1 MPKMSWMRTALAVTG
16 EGKRLAPGGRLGTLI
31 AVMSVVLTLMI
42 AWYALYMPVSEHK
55 QISYFL
61 TLIFP
66 IGFLTTTI
74 SKRFDRLTVV
84 DYLLAALS
92 FAVGVWYVLNEE
104 KYQAWMRGF
113 SELSQADVAMGIVL
127 IALVIEL
134 CRRGTGWG
142 LTSIIVLLLL
152 HVLWGPLIVGSFHHD
167 PISLQYFLDMQTV
180 GTDGIFGGALYVA
193 ASYAFLF
200 VLFGSLYTIAGG
212 GELLFD
218 LAAAI
223 TGRMVGGPAKACV
236 FSSAL
241 YGSVSGSPVADV
253 ATTGPVSI
261 PIMKSIGI
269 PAERAAAI
277 EAAASTGGAML
288 PPVMG
293 AVAFLMAD
301 FTGISYSAI
310 AFAAIPAAV
319 LYYVGIFFLVHFDA
333 VRFNVG
339 RLPEERIIG
348 VAKALRRGWHNLIPW
363 AVLIWLLVKG
373 YSPAYIGAG
382 SALAVIVSS
391 WLSRTHAIG
400 PRRFLAAC
408 IDTCTNMVPLAAA
421 VAAAGLMIG
430 CIELTG
436 LSGKFTVLLFG
447 LSGGDVVLSLILAAV
462 ILVLIGAGAPTTGV
476 YIMGV
481 ALIAPVFVVK
491 FGLPVLGVHMFM
503 LFYACMSAVSPP
515 IAVACFTAA
524 AIAGVNP
531 NRIAPLTTKLAIG
544 GFILPFYFIF
554 NPGLLM
560 EGSALQIATDCAFA
574 AIMMLAAI
582 IAVHGWVLQRRV
594 PWWLRLVMA
603 ALAAFII
610 NPDPLMQ
617 YPAVAAAIV
626 LGGLL
631 WTLAHVAARK
641 TAKAIAG

>member
-1 MPKMSWMRTALAVTG
+1 MPLISRLGQGLAITG
-16 EGKRLAPGGRLGTLI
+16 EGLRLVHGGALGKLI
-31 AVMSVVLTLMI
+31 AVTSVVLTAVI

-55 QISYFL
+55 QIAYFIA
-61 TLIFP
+61 LIFP

-74 SKRFDRLTVV
+74 SKSFTRLTPL
-84 DYLLAALS
+84 DYLLSILS
-92 FAVGVWYVLNEE
+92 FGTGAWYALNENY
-104 KYQAWMRGF
+104 YQNWIRGF
-113 SELSQADVAMGIVL
+113 SELSTADLVMGIVL
-127 IALVIEL
+127 IALIIEL
-134 CRRGTGWG
+134 CRRATGWG
-142 LTSIIVLLLL
+142 LTSIVVLLLF
-152 HVLWGPLIVGSFHHD
+152 HVLWGPLINGSFHHD

-193 ASYAFLF
+193 ASYAFMF

-218 LAAAI
+218 LAAAV

-261 PIMKSIGI
+261 PMMKKIGI

-310 AFAAIPAAV
+310 AMAALPAAI
-319 LYYVGIFFLVHFDA
+319 LYYVGIYILVHFDA
-333 VRFNVG
+333 VRFKVG
-339 RLPEERIIG
+339 RIPEAQIIG

-363 AVLIWLLVKG
+363 AVLIYLLVKG
-373 YSPAYIGAG
+373 YSPAYVGAG

-391 WLSRTHAIG
+391 WLSKTHAIG
-400 PRRFLAAC
+400 PKRFIAAC
-408 IDTCTNMVPLAAA
+408 VDTCMSMVPLAAA

-447 LSGGDVVLSLILAAV
+447 LSGGDVVFSLILAAM

-476 YIMGV
+476 YLMGV
-481 ALIAPVFVVK
+481 ALVAPVFVIK

-531 NRIAPLTTKLAIG
+531 NKIAPLTSKLAIG
-544 GFILPFYFIF
+544 GFILPFYFVF
-554 NPGLLM
+554 NPGLLL
-560 EGSALQIATDCAFA
+560 EGDGFQIVTDCAFA
-574 AIMMLAAI
+574 LVMMLTAI

-594 PWWLRLVMA
+594 PWWLRA
-603 ALAAFII
+603 ILAGFTVLII
-610 NPDPLMQ
+610 NPDPVVQ
-617 YPAVAAAIV
+617 YPAVAAATA
-626 LGGLL
+626 LCGLL
-631 WTLAHVAARK
+631 WGLAHVESRKIRLAA
-641 TAKAIAG
+641 

>member
-1 MPKMSWMRTALAVTG
+1 
-16 EGKRLAPGGRLGTLI
+16 
-31 AVMSVVLTLMI
+31 
-42 AWYALYMPVSEHK
+42 
-55 QISYFL
+55 
-61 TLIFP
+61 
-66 IGFLTTTI
+66 
-74 SKRFDRLTVV
+74 
-84 DYLLAALS
+84 
-92 FAVGVWYVLNEE
+92 
-104 KYQAWMRGF
+104 
-113 SELSQADVAMGIVL
+113 
-127 IALVIEL
+127 
-134 CRRGTGWG
+134 
-142 LTSIIVLLLL
+142 
-152 HVLWGPLIVGSFHHD
+152 
-167 PISLQYFLDMQTV
+167 
-180 GTDGIFGGALYVA
+180 
-193 ASYAFLF
+193 
-200 VLFGSLYTIAGG
+200 
-212 GELLFD
+212 
-218 LAAAI
+218 
-223 TGRMVGGPAKACV
+223 MVGGPAKACV

-310 AFAAIPAAV
+310 ALAALPASI
-319 LYYVGIFFLVHFDA
+319 LYYVGIYFLVHFDA

-348 VAKALRRGWHNLIPW
+348 VKAALRRGWYNLIPW

-391 WLSRTHAIG
+391 WFSKTNAIG
-400 PRRFLAAC
+400 PKRFIAAC
-408 IDTCTNMVPLAAA
+408 VDTCMNMVPLAAA

-447 LSGGDVVLSLILAAV
+447 LSGGDVVLSLILAAI

-503 LFYACMSAVSPP
+503 LFYACMSAISPP

-531 NRIAPLTTKLAIG
+531 NKIAPLTTKLAIG
-544 GFILPFYFIF
+544 GFILPFYFVF

-560 EGSALQIATDCAFA
+560 EGNAFQIVTDCVFA
-574 AIMMLAAI
+574 TVMMLAAI
-582 IAVHGWVLQRRV
+582 VAVHGWVLQRRV
-594 PWWLRLVMA
+594 PWWLRLIMAGVA
-603 ALAAFII
+603 ALII
-610 NPDPLMQ
+610 NPDPLVQ
-617 YPAVAAAIV
+617 YPAVAAATG
-626 LGGLL
+626 LCGLL
-631 WTLAHVAARK
+631 WGLAHVESRKARL
-641 TAKAIAG
+641 A

>member
-1 MPKMSWMRTALAVTG
+1 MPLISRLGRGLAITG
-16 EGKRLAPGGRLGTLI
+16 EGVRLVHGGALGKLI
-31 AVMSVVLTLMI
+31 AVISVLLTLVI

-55 QISYFL
+55 QISYFVAL
-61 TLIFP
+61 MFP

-74 SKRFDRLTVV
+74 SKSFPRLTPL
-84 DYLLAALS
+84 DYLLAMIS
-92 FAVGVWYVLNEE
+92 FGTGAWYAWNENN
-104 KYQAWMRGF
+104 YQNWMRGF
-113 SELSQADVAMGIVL
+113 SELSTADVVMGIAL
-127 IALVIEL
+127 IALVVEL
-134 CRRGTGWG
+134 CRRATGWG
-142 LTSIIVLLLL
+142 LTAIVVLLLL
-152 HVLWGPLIVGSFHHD
+152 HVVWGPLISGSFHHD

-180 GTDGIFGGALYVA
+180 STDGIFGGALYVA

-218 LAAAI
+218 LAAAV
-223 TGRMVGGPAKACV
+223 TGRMIGGPAKACV

-261 PIMKSIGI
+261 PMMIKIGI

-310 AFAAIPAAV
+310 ALAAVPAAI
-319 LYYVGIFFLVHFDA
+319 LYYVGIYILVHFDA

-339 RLPEERIIG
+339 RIPEERIIG

-363 AVLIWLLVKG
+363 AVLIYLLAKG
-373 YSPAYIGAG
+373 YSPSYVGAG

-391 WLSRTHAIG
+391 WLSKTHAIG
-400 PRRFLAAC
+400 PRRFIAAC
-408 IDTCTNMVPLAAA
+408 VDTCMNMVPLAAA

-447 LSGGDVVLSLILAAV
+447 LSGGDVVLSLILAAI

-476 YIMGV
+476 YLMGV
-481 ALIAPVFVVK
+481 ALVAPVFVIK

-531 NRIAPLTTKLAIG
+531 NKIAPLTTKLAIG
-544 GFILPFYFIF
+544 GFILPFYFVF
-554 NPGLLM
+554 NPGLLL
-560 EGSALQIATDCAFA
+560 EGDAFQIVTDCLFA
-574 AIMMLAAI
+574 LVMMVTAI
-582 IAVHGWVLQRRV
+582 IAVHGWVLRRRV
-594 PWWLRLVMA
+594 PWWLRSIMA
-603 ALAAFII
+603 GLAGLII
-610 NPDPLMQ
+610 NPAPEVQ
-617 YPAVAAAIV
+617 YPAVAAATILCGV
-626 LGGLL
+626 LWGL
-631 WTLAHVAARK
+631 AQVESRRHRVAV
-641 TAKAIAG
+641 

>member
-1 MPKMSWMRTALAVTG
+1 MSLFSGLGKALAVTG
-16 EGKRLAPGGRLGTLI
+16 EGMRLNHGGRLGKLVAAVSVLMTL
-31 AVMSVVLTLMI
+31 VI

-55 QISYFL
+55 QVSYFIA
-61 TLIFP
+61 LIFP
-66 IGFLTTTI
+66 LGFLTTTV
-74 SKRFDRLTVV
+74 SKRFDRLTWL
-84 DYLLAALS
+84 DYLLAIVSFGLGAWYAL
-92 FAVGVWYVLNEE
+92 NDE
-104 KYQAWMRGF
+104 KYQNWMRGF
-113 SELSQADVAMGIVL
+113 SELDAYDVAAGIVL
-127 IALVIEL
+127 IALVVEL
-134 CRRGTGWG
+134 CRRATGWG
-142 LTSIIVLLLL
+142 LTSIVVLLLL
-152 HVLWGPLIVGSFHHD
+152 HVVWGPLISGSFHHD

-200 VLFGSLYTIAGG
+200 VFFGSLYTIAGG

-218 LAAAI
+218 LAAAV

-310 AFAAIPAAV
+310 ALAALPAAI
-319 LYYVGIFFLVHFDA
+319 LYYFGIYILVHFDA
-333 VRFNVG
+333 VRFGVG
-339 RLPEERIIG
+339 RLPEARIIG
-348 VAKALRRGWHNLIPW
+348 VTAALRRGWYNLIPW
-363 AVLIWLLVKG
+363 AVLIYLLVKG

-391 WLSRTHAIG
+391 WFSKTHAIG
-400 PRRFLAAC
+400 PKRFVTAC
-408 IDTCTNMVPLAAA
+408 IDTCMNIVPLAAA

-447 LSGGDVVLSLILAAV
+447 LSGGDVILSLILAAI

-531 NRIAPLTTKLAIG
+531 NKIAPLTTKLAIG
-544 GFILPFYFIF
+544 GFILPFYFVF

-560 EGSALQIATDCAFA
+560 EGDAFQIVTDCLFA
-574 AIMMLAAI
+574 MVMMLAAI
-582 IAVHGWVLQRRV
+582 VAVHGWVLQRRV
-594 PWWLRLVMA
+594 PWWLRLIMAGLA
-603 ALAAFII
+603 ALTM
-610 NPDPLMQ
+610 NPDPVVQ
-617 YPAVAAAIV
+617 YPVVAAAAA
-626 LGGLL
+626 LCGLL
-631 WTLAHVAARK
+631 WGLAHVESRKARVAA
-641 TAKAIAG
+641 

>member
-1 MPKMSWMRTALAVTG
+1 MPLISRLGQGLAVTG
-16 EGKRLAPGGRLGTLI
+16 EGLRLVHGGALGKLI
-31 AVMSVVLTLMI
+31 AFASVLLTLVI

-55 QISYFL
+55 QISYFIA
-61 TLIFP
+61 LIFP

-74 SKRFDRLTVV
+74 SKSFTWLTPL
-84 DYLLAALS
+84 DYLLAAVS
-92 FAVGVWYVLNEE
+92 FVLGGWYALNENN
-104 KYQAWMRGF
+104 YQNWIRGF
-113 SELSQADVAMGIVL
+113 SELSTADVVMGLVL
-127 IALVIEL
+127 IATIIEL
-134 CRRGTGWG
+134 CRRATGWG
-142 LTSIIVLLLL
+142 LTSIVVLLLL
-152 HVLWGPLIVGSFHHD
+152 HVLWGPLISGSFHHD

-218 LAAAI
+218 LAAAV

-261 PIMKSIGI
+261 PMMIKIGI

-301 FTGISYSAI
+301 FTGISYGAI
-310 AFAAIPAAV
+310 ALAALPAAV
-319 LYYVGIFFLVHFDA
+319 LYYIGVYVLVHFDA
-333 VRFNVG
+333 VRFDVG
-339 RLPEERIIG
+339 RIPEDRIIG

-363 AVLIWLLVKG
+363 AVLIYLLVKG
-373 YSPAYIGAG
+373 YSPAYVGAG

-391 WLSRTHAIG
+391 WLSKTHAIG
-400 PRRFLAAC
+400 PKRFIAAC
-408 IDTCTNMVPLAAA
+408 VDTCMSMVPLAAA

-447 LSGGDVVLSLILAAV
+447 LSGGDVALSLILAAL

-476 YIMGV
+476 YLMGV
-481 ALIAPVFVVK
+481 ALVAPVFVIK

-531 NRIAPLTTKLAIG
+531 NKIAPLTTKLAIG
-544 GFILPFYFIF
+544 GFILPFYFVF
-554 NPGLLM
+554 NPGLL
-560 EGSALQIATDCAFA
+560 LQGDGLRIVTDCAFA
-574 AIMMLAAI
+574 LIMLLAAI
-582 IAVHGWVLQRRV
+582 MAVHGWVLRRRV
-594 PWWLRLVMA
+594 PWWLRAIMAGLV
-603 ALAAFII
+603 ALII
-610 NPDPLMQ
+610 DPDPAVQ
-617 YPAVAAAIV
+617 YPAVAAATV
-626 LGGLL
+626 LCGVL
-631 WTLAHVAARK
+631 WILAHVQSRRARAAV
-641 TAKAIAG
+641 

>member
-1 MPKMSWMRTALAVTG
+1 MP
-16 EGKRLAPGGRLGTLI
+16 I
-31 AVMSVVLTLMI
+31 
-42 AWYALYMPVSEHK
+42 SEHK
-55 QISYFL
+55 QVSYFL
-61 TLIFP
+61 TLILP

-74 SKRFDRLTVV
+74 SKRFGRLTPI
-84 DYLLAALS
+84 DYLLALIS
-92 FAVGVWYVLNEE
+92 FGVGVWYVANEE
-104 KYQAWMRGF
+104 KYQNWMRGF
-113 SELSQADVAMGIVL
+113 SELSMADVAMGIVL
-127 IALVIEL
+127 IALIIEL
-134 CRRGTGWG
+134 CRRATGWG
-142 LTSIIVLLLL
+142 LTAIVILLLL
-152 HVLWGPLIVGSFHHD
+152 HVVWGPWISGSFHHD
-167 PISLQYFLDMQTV
+167 PITLQYFLDMQTV
-180 GTDGIFGGALYVA
+180 GTDGIFGGALSVA

-200 VLFGSLYTIAGG
+200 VLFGSLYAVAGG
-212 GELLFD
+212 GQLLFD
-218 LAAAI
+218 LAAAV

-253 ATTGPVSI
+253 ATTGPVNI

-301 FTGISYSAI
+301 FTGISYSSI

-319 LYYVGIFFLVHFDA
+319 LYYFGVYILVHFDA
-333 VRFNVG
+333 VRFGVG

-348 VAKALRRGWHNLIPW
+348 VGRALRRGWYNLIPW

-382 SALAVIVSS
+382 SALAVIASS
-391 WLSRTHAIG
+391 WFSRSHAIG
-400 PRRFLAAC
+400 PRRFVTAC
-408 IDTCTNMVPLAAA
+408 VDTCMSIVPLAAA
-421 VAAAGLMIG
+421 VGAAGLMIG

-447 LSGGDVVLSLILAAV
+447 LSGGDLVLSLIMAAI
-462 ILVLIGAGAPTTGV
+462 ILILIGAGAPTTGV
-476 YIMGV
+476 YLMGV
-481 ALIAPVFVVK
+481 ALIAPVFVIK
-491 FGLPVLGVHMFM
+491 FGLPVLAVHMFM

-544 GFILPFYFIF
+544 GFLLPFYFIF
-554 NPGLLM
+554 NDGLLM
-560 EGSALQIATDCAFA
+560 EGDGLRIATDCVLAL
-574 AIMMLAAI
+574 IMMLAAI

-594 PWWLRLVMA
+594 PWYLRLILA
-603 ALAAFII
+603 GLAAGTI
-610 NPDPLMQ
+610 NPDPAVQ
-617 YPAVAAAIV
+617 YPAAAAALAISV
-626 LGGLL
+626 TL
-631 WTLAHVAARK
+631 WTLAHVKSRRA
-641 TAKAIAG
+641 AKAAI

>member
-1 MPKMSWMRTALAVTG
+1 MALASRLGKLLAVTG
-16 EGKRLAPGGRLGTLI
+16 EGIRLSHDRGLGKLIAAMSVLLTLI
-31 AVMSVVLTLMI
+31 I
-42 AWYALYMPVSEHK
+42 AWYALYMPVSEHL

-61 TLIFP
+61 TFILP

-74 SKRFDRLTVV
+74 SKSFTRLTVV
-84 DYLLAALS
+84 DYLLAVVS
-92 FAVGVWYVLNEE
+92 FVVGVWYVLNED
-104 KYQAWMRGF
+104 KYQNWMIGF
-113 SELSQADVAMGIVL
+113 SELSPMDVAVGIL
-127 IALVIEL
+127 LVIIVVEL
-134 CRRGTGWG
+134 CRRATGWG
-142 LTSIIVLLLL
+142 LTSILVLLML
-152 HVLWGPLIVGSFHHD
+152 HVLWGPLISGSFHHD
-167 PISLQYFLDMQTV
+167 PISLQYFLEMQTV
-180 GTDGIFGGALYVA
+180 GTDGIFGSALYVG

-218 LAAAI
+218 LAAAA
-223 TGRMVGGPAKACV
+223 TGRMIGGPAKACV

-277 EAAASTGGAML
+277 EAAASSGGAML

-310 AFAAIPAAV
+310 AFAALPAAL
-319 LYYVGIFFLVHFDA
+319 LYYVGVFVLVHFDA

-348 VAKALRRGWHNLIPW
+348 VMAALRRGWHNLIPW
-363 AVLIWLLVKG
+363 AVLIWLLIKG

-382 SALAVIVSS
+382 AALAVIVSS
-391 WLSRTHAIG
+391 WLSKTHAIG
-400 PRRFLAAC
+400 PRRFLVAC
-408 IDTCTNMVPLAAA
+408 IETCRNIVPLAAA

-447 LSGGDVVLSLILAAV
+447 LSGGDVALSLVIAAV
-462 ILVLIGAGAPTTGV
+462 ILVLIGAGAPTTGT

-503 LFYACMSAVSPP
+503 LFYACMSAISPP

-524 AIAGVNP
+524 AIAEVNP
-531 NRIAPLTTKLAIG
+531 NKIALLTTKLAIG
-544 GFILPFYFIF
+544 GFVLPFYFVF

-560 EGSALQIATDCAFA
+560 EGSALQIVTDCALA
-574 AIMMLAAI
+574 VVMMLAAI
-582 IAVHGWVLQRRV
+582 VAIHGWVLQRRV

-603 ALAAFII
+603 VLAVLII
-610 NPDPLMQ
+610 DPDSLVQ
-617 YPAVAAAIV
+617 YPAAAAAV
-626 LGGLL
+626 ALCGLL
-631 WTLAHVAARK
+631 WAMAHIESRK
-641 TAKAIAG
+641 TARVAG

>member
-1 MPKMSWMRTALAVTG
+1 V
-16 EGKRLAPGGRLGTLI
+16 I
-31 AVMSVVLTLMI
+31 
-42 AWYALYMPVSEHK
+42 
-55 QISYFL
+55 
-61 TLIFP
+61 
-66 IGFLTTTI
+66 
-74 SKRFDRLTVV
+74 
-84 DYLLAALS
+84 DYLLAIVS
-92 FAVGVWYVLNEE
+92 FAIGVWYVLNED
-104 KYQAWMRGF
+104 KYQNWMIGF
-113 SELSQADVAMGIVL
+113 SELSPMDVVAGIL
-127 IALVIEL
+127 LVIVVVEL
-134 CRRGTGWG
+134 CRRATGWG
-142 LTSIIVLLLL
+142 LTSILVLLML
-152 HVLWGPLIVGSFHHD
+152 HVLWGPLISGSFHHD
-167 PISLQYFLDMQTV
+167 AISLDYFLDMQTI
-180 GTDGIFGGALYVA
+180 GTDGIFGSALYVG

-218 LAAAI
+218 LAAAA
-223 TGRMVGGPAKACV
+223 TGRMIGGPAKACV

-261 PIMKSIGI
+261 PIMKNIGI

-310 AFAAIPAAV
+310 AFAALPAAI
-319 LYYVGIFFLVHFDA
+319 LYYVGVFVLVHFDA

-348 VAKALRRGWHNLIPW
+348 VKAALRRGWYNLIPW
-363 AVLIWLLVKG
+363 AVLIWLLTKG

-382 SALAVIVSS
+382 SAVAVIVSS
-391 WLSRTHAIG
+391 WLSKTHAIG
-400 PRRFLAAC
+400 PRRFMAAC
-408 IDTCTNMVPLAAA
+408 VETCRNMVPLAAA

-447 LSGGDVVLSLILAAV
+447 LSGGDVVLSLILAAI

-481 ALIAPVFVVK
+481 ALVAPVFVVK

-515 IAVACFTAA
+515 IAVACFTAG

-531 NRIAPLTTKLAIG
+531 NKIAPLTTKLAIG

-560 EGSALQIATDCAFA
+560 EGGIFQIVTDCLFA
-574 AIMMLAAI
+574 VVMMLAAI
-582 IAVHGWVLQRRV
+582 VTVHGWVLQRRV

-603 ALAAFII
+603 SLAVLII
-610 NPDPLMQ
+610 DSDPMVQ
-617 YPAVAAAIV
+617 YPAAAAALILCGV
-626 LGGLL
+626 VWGL
-631 WTLAHVAARK
+631 ARVDMRKARVA
-641 TAKAIAG
+641 I

>member
-1 MPKMSWMRTALAVTG
+1 MPLASRLGYALAVTG
-16 EGKRLAPGGRLGTLI
+16 EGIRINHKGGLGRLI
-31 AVMSVVLTLMI
+31 AAMSVLLTLVI
-42 AWYALYMPVSEHK
+42 AWYALYMPVTEHK

-61 TLIFP
+61 ALIFP

-74 SKRFDRLTVV
+74 SKRFEKLTFI
-84 DYLLAALS
+84 DYLLAAIS
-92 FAVGVWYVLNEE
+92 FGVGAWYALNEE
-104 KYQAWMRGF
+104 KYQNWMRGF
-113 SELSQADVAMGIVL
+113 SELSMADIAMGIVL
-127 IALVIEL
+127 IALVIEI
-134 CRRGTGWG
+134 CRRATGWG
-142 LTSIIVLLLL
+142 LTSIIILLLL
-152 HVLWGPLIVGSFHHD
+152 HVLWGPFIAGSFHHD

-212 GELLFD
+212 GQLLFD
-218 LAAAI
+218 LAAAV
-223 TGRMVGGPAKACV
+223 TGRMIGGPAKACV

-319 LYYVGIFFLVHFDA
+319 LYYVGVFFLVHFDA

-339 RLPEERIIG
+339 RLPEERIVG
-348 VAKALRRGWHNLIPW
+348 VWKALRRGWHNLIPW
-363 AVLIWLLVKG
+363 GVLIGLLIKG
-373 YSPAYIGAG
+373 YSPAYIAAG
-382 SALAVIVSS
+382 SALAVIASS

-400 PRRFLAAC
+400 PRHFMAAC
-408 IDTCTNMVPLAAA
+408 MDTCKNIVPLAAA

-481 ALIAPVFVVK
+481 ALIAPVFVIK

-503 LFYACMSAVSPP
+503 LFYACMSAISPP

-524 AIAGVNP
+524 AIAEVNP
-531 NRIAPLTTKLAIG
+531 NKIAPLTTKLAIG
-544 GFILPFYFIF
+544 GFILPFYFVF

-560 EGSALQIATDCAFA
+560 EGDALQIATDCAFA
-574 AIMMLAAI
+574 AVMMLSAI
-582 IAVHGWVLQRRV
+582 IAVHGWMLQRRV

-603 ALAAFII
+603 GLAALII
-610 NPDPLMQ
+610 NPEPAVQ

-626 LGGLL
+626 LGALL
-631 WTLAHVAARK
+631 WTLAHAQSRKAARVP
-641 TAKAIAG
+641 G